1 MEIAHLTTVDL
12 SLRYLI
18 LPQLEAA
25 AEVGRSYGISAPGP
39 FVAEVEE
46 RGVVHVPLP
55 ASTRGMSLRGDIMA
69 MRQFWRA
76 VRDIRPDVLHTHNP
90 KPGIYGRILGRL
102 AGVPIV
108 VNTVHGLYATTDS
121 PWWRR
126 LVVYALEAVASRFSD
141 AELVQNPEDLD
152 LLGRL
157 HIVEKSKL
165 RFLGNGVDLGRFNP
179 QVVAELR
186 AHERSRLGVAD
197 EEIVV
202 GMVGRLVAEKGV
214 PELVEAARSL
224 GDDVRIVVA
233 GPNDPDKDDAI
244 SPELLERGR
253 DSGVEFVGMR
263 RDIEAFYSGLDVFVL
278 PSHREGFPRAAMEA
292 AACGL
297 PLVVTDIRGCRQV
310 VDEGVNGLLVPVAD
324 AAALA
329 SAISS
334 LVSDP
339 ERREAMGEA
348 SVEIA
353 RQRFDETRVVEIV
366 METYQ
371 RLAEE
376 KGLAWKYGD
385 IGEPTLREAVRRDHR
400 AIAALHVGS
409 ITSGFLSS
417 LGRPFLGLL
426 YRSLIE
432 SERGRVI
439 VAVDE
444 GRVIGF
450 VAGTSDTGA
459 FYKEFVRRRFLA
471 AGWRL
476 VPALFRPAAWR
487 QVWETFR
494 YGGHDTRARAELL
507 SMAVAP
513 SARGRGVGRALV
525 DALLEEARSAGVRGM
540 TVVVGADNAAAIK
553 LYESAGFGD
562 PVRIEVHRGF
572 PSLELLWQSSGS

>member
-55 ASTRGMSLRGDIMA
+55 ASTRGMSLRGDIIA

-179 QVVAELR
+179 RVVAALR
-186 AHERSRLGVAD
+186 GNERSRLGVAD
-197 EEIVV
+197 EEIVI

-253 DSGVEFVGMR
+253 DSGVQFVGMR
-263 RDIEAFYSGLDVFVL
+263 RDIEAFYSGLDIFVL

-366 METYQ
+366 METYR

-400 AIAALHVGS
+400 AIAALHAGS

-459 FYKEFVRRRFLA
+459 FYREFLRRRFLA
-471 AGWRL
+471 GGWRL

-525 DALLEEARSAGVRGM
+525 DTLLEEAQSASVRGM